1 MVYQNHKMLSSMS
14 KKILISGGGTGGHI
28 FPAIAIAKELQ
39 KRDKTTEFLFVG
51 SSDRMEMERVPA
63 AGYPIK
69 GLWISGLQRSLTIK
83 NALFPVKLI
92 LSLLKSFFIV
102 LKFKPDVVVGTG
114 GFASGPILWIA
125 SLLRIPCLIQEQNS
139 FPGIT
144 NKILASRVQKICVA
158 YPNLD
163 RFFPKEKIQITG
175 NPIRSEIEY
184 GTPSKEAS
192 LAAYGFT
199 KDKTTV
205 LIIGGSLGAKRLNET
220 VIENSSWF
228 GKNDVQLIWQTGNL
242 YSKRC
247 ESAQSALGVNAQIRP
262 FINDMAQALS
272 AADIVISRA
281 GAIAI
286 SELTCLGKVC
296 ILVPSPNVAE
306 DHQKKNALALVAKN
320 AAILVEEK
328 NMNTELFTQ
337 LESLI
342 NNPESQILLAK
353 NCKGMEQPKAAE
365 KIVDLIEELV
375 ND

>member
-69 GLWISGLQRSLTIK
+69 GLWISGFQRSLTIK

-92 LSLLKSFFIV
+92 LSLLKSFFIL
-102 LKFKPDVVVGTG
+102 LKFKPHVVVGTG

-184 GTPSKEAS
+184 GTPSKEDS

-247 ESAQSALGVNAQIRP
+247 ESAKSVLGVNAQIRP

-286 SELTCLGKVC
+286 SELTCLGKVS

-342 NNPESQILLAK
+342 NNPESQILLTK
-353 NCKGMEQPKAAE
+353 NCKGMEQLKAVE